1 MSKRKAALENAQSED
16 KVLDFDEVLNVDRH
30 SLEGLLHTE
39 KGKLMK
45 VEKTMKSLLSN
56 ASIPLGDEFVNLFA
70 EKEAVQHRITLIN
83 KALSY
88 VA

>member
-16 KVLDFDEVLNVDRH
+16 KVVDFDEVLNVDRH
-30 SLEGLLHTE
+30 SLKGLLHTE
-39 KGKLMK
+39 EGKLMR
-45 VEKTMKSLLSN
+45 VEKTMKSLLTN
-56 ASIPLGDEFVNLFA
+56 PSIPLGDEFVNLFA
-70 EKEAVQHRITLIN
+70 EKETVQHRITLIN